1 MKSLS
6 VILINWDG
14 LDLLKE
20 CFSSVY
26 DAVNTYAGEK
36 EIIVVDN
43 GSKDKGPDYIKEN
56 FPSVKIISLAKNL
69 GFSKANNIAVKEAKN
84 DYLLFLNNDLLL
96 EKGFVE
102 KMFEP
107 FSKDN
112 NLFATA
118 PKMLRWDRTTLDD
131 GVRRGIYERGLFD
144 FVLEKDGDIYN
155 AWHYTTFFCG
165 ACFLVPKVKFLE
177 MGMFDELF
185 SPYAYEDL
193 DISYRAQKRGYRII
207 CNPDAVAYHKREA
220 TTRSIFSNFFF
231 ITLMWRNKFIFMWKN
246 LTYKEYL
253 VNHLLNLPWK
263 LLKFTFN
270 GRILYVVGF
279 FKALVCLP
287 AIFKKRKIEKSFIVF
302 DDNEVLEKSCQPFKR
317 ESSS

>member
-20 CFSSVY
+20 CFASVY
-26 DAVNTYAGEK
+26 ESIKAYTGEK

-43 GSKDKGPDYIKEN
+43 GSRDLGLEYLREHFPD
-56 FPSVKIISLAKNL
+56 VKIISLSKNL
-69 GFSKANNIAVKEAKN
+69 GFSRANNIAVKEAKY

-102 KMFEP
+102 EMFKP
-107 FSKDN
+107 FEKCN

-118 PKMLRWDRTTLDD
+118 PKMLRWDRTILDD
-131 GVRRGIYERGLFD
+131 GIRSGFYGRGLFD
-144 FVLEKDGDIYN
+144 FVLENDLEKYKS
-155 AWHYTTFFCG
+155 WHYTTFFCG
-165 ACFLVPKVKFLE
+165 ACFLVPKEKFLE
-177 MGMFDELF
+177 LGMFDELF

-193 DISYRAQKRGYRII
+193 DISYRAHKRGYRII
-207 CNPDAVAYHKREA
+207 CNPEAIAYHKREA

-246 LTYKEYL
+246 LTYGKYL
-253 VNHLLNLPWK
+253 LNHIINLPWK

-279 FKALVCLP
+279 FKALCCLP
-287 AIFKKRKIEKSFIVF
+287 SIIKKRKAEKAFIVLS
-302 DDNEVLEKSCQPFKR
+302 DKEVLENSCKPFNSER
-317 ESSS
+317 N